1 MSKREIELFI
11 FDIFVAIIKIEKTV
25 SHFDNADDLKHNYTS
40 WDSVIREFE
49 IIGEASKYLIND
61 SVLDKEKQK
70 VVDFRNLL
78 IHHYFGIDEDA
89 VWMVIK
95 KDLFEFKKIIF
106 QTMEELDNGI
116 KEELI
121 EDFIEENSY
130 LDFVV
135 KELEVLRAVNE

>member
-1 MSKREIELFI
+1 M
-11 FDIFVAIIKIEKTV
+11 V
-25 SHFDNADDLKHNYTS
+25 
-40 WDSVIREFE
+40 
-49 IIGEASKYLIND
+49 LIHD

-95 KDLFEFKKIIF
+95 KDLFEFKEIIL
-106 QTMEELDNGI
+106 QTIKELDNKI

-130 LDFVV
+130 LDFVL
-135 KELEVLRAVNE
+135 KELEDLRGDNGK